1 MLRTPRS
8 LKPLLAAL
16 VAANALLAG
25 AADAQDVTGDV
36 QILLSKGDLVH
47 LTKVDDWTIA
57 LGPDNN
63 SINFWQY
70 DWDYLCVY
78 SATGRFRVSVSGSHS
93 STDFRA
99 LSADNTPMVYEVWSF
114 SRSNLDFG
122 APVRHAA
129 PFTLDNRR
137 GSTSLTCADEGYQ
150 NSNLF
155 FAPLVRA
162 TQYNPAPPGIYRDT
176 VTITVSA
183 V

>member
-1 MLRTPRS
+1 MPRS
-8 LKPLLAAL
+8 PRLLKPFLAAL
-16 VAANALLAG
+16 VAASALLTGVAL
-25 AADAQDVTGDV
+25 AQDASGEV
-36 QILLSKGDLVH
+36 QVLLSKGDLVH
-47 LTKVDDWTIA
+47 VTKVDDWTIA
-57 LGPDNN
+57 LGPDDNT
-63 SINFWQY
+63 INFWQY
-70 DWDYLCVY
+70 EWDFLCVY

-93 STDFRA
+93 STDFQA
-99 LSADNTPMVYEVWSF
+99 LSSDNTPMRYEVWSF
-114 SRSNLDFG
+114 SRANVNFG
-122 APVRHAA
+122 APVRHTA